1 MNKLFTYCFLIFLFA
16 AANESIAQECQ
27 KNMLVIPNA
36 SSYAVIPNPKAVSL
50 PGAFTIEL
58 WAKSSS
64 FVPSSGLVEQ
74 VNKGDTGAFSI
85 RFTSG
90 SYLAVSLKLN
100 TGIVN
105 LTTSSIANIQ
115 DWQHYALT
123 FTPNDSIRIYI
134 NGILKASQKTSA
146 AKLFQSTDSILIAHS
161 VLSGATFTGNIDELR
176 IWSIARSRAEIL
188 ASIATTLLGTEA
200 GLRAYYSF
208 DDDPAMP
215 NIHDFT
221 GNKNEGI
228 LISSAILDTSTS
240 PVTGTS
246 GGYML
251 ASKELSI
258 KFPDLSCATEAD
270 TIIHVFNRGSEPVT
284 IDPVGFQQGIIF
296 SPTTSGFPLPP
307 DSSHLGTIR
316 IHASP
321 VNPGLY
327 RDTLIIPSTTICGG
341 ILRIPVELRYHKDS
355 ITFVD
360 QIFDLHNN
368 LLPCNLPLPSQ
379 TFLRNVGT
387 RPVTITSLQFSI
399 AAGIVID
406 SPKTPFTIGVGKSQ
420 EIKFTV
426 LPVPLG
432 VINTTLTAT
441 TNTCSRSAKITFQGK
456 RIIPQFS
463 IPDRI
468 IFPDVH
474 LPASAIT
481 LDTIIELKNTGTS
494 TLSMSP
500 PLALQGGPRF
510 KLLTPPSGLALV
522 KPDSTLLIKIRFTA
536 PTIEC
541 GSFETALHFQDVN
554 NCGIDTLI
562 PISINVLGPD
572 VSAANAK
579 VDLGARCGA
588 HDTTIIL
595 VNRSGRTVTIGKANF
610 TRDSIVSVITT
621 ALPRSLSDGDSLPVK
636 IHFAPAEPGRYAVN
650 IRFSLSPCGDAI
662 LHVMGTLG
670 VGQIALSDSTLDF
683 GNGCD
688 LSPAIQKLSLTNQCG
703 RQITVT
709 DSKLDGS
716 QNFSVIDPPFPF
728 QMANNET
735 KEITV
740 QFSPKQLGILEQG
753 HINLFDSGCFVT
765 RFSARGVRE
774 RAKIEWSPVFAEF
787 GTVCPGQSA
796 VAEITLHNS
805 GYGDDTVSSFHFIGD
820 NVFNTPDIKGTVIEH
835 SAAKRFSVTFSPKD
849 TGGFLSVLQ
858 IILAPCQ
865 DTTWVTLHGIG
876 GPPATLVLSD
886 SILDFHTIRLGTS
899 DSLCVV
905 LRNPSCIPLSVSIDS
920 IHGNTNSPF
929 ALSQSTTDVLPDSV
943 ATGDPVTV
951 CFVFTPTKVGSFETT
966 DTIRIGNQQKII
978 TLRGSAGIDSLEL
991 GPKSIDFGDVVKDST
1006 KRWLLSIKNK
1016 GTYPPTL
1023 IVHQQPDPDFGKVTP
1038 NKTIGIPLDTI
1049 HLYFIPVKLG
1059 VQTSKVIFRWGNHF
1073 DTITLRGRGIQPGL
1087 QFESSLIDFSKVR
1100 VAHDS
1105 TIAIGVTNT
1114 LNTEIKIT
1122 SVSVDNGKYSI
1133 SQTGQRIIF
1142 PHETLL
1148 YSVKYSPN
1156 AEMVDSATLTLNA
1169 ENSGQPFVLPIRGEG
1184 VEAHL
1189 SINTSAIDF
1198 GNVILQQTKYYD
1210 TLRVSNTGGYPLV
1223 IESIHHDVANFDTAT
1238 KGVFFI
1244 PPDSSVDYVV
1254 SFTPQR
1260 AITYFDTLRIV
1271 ADAPEKSASVL
1282 LTGRGVFG
1290 PLRIPEI
1297 TYSIPDEQAKVGDI
1311 LEIPVSI
1318 GGKDLSLLDL
1328 DTFTVELSYDPTVI
1342 YFYDTVITERTLSA
1356 GFTTK
1361 FERLAHDSIIRI
1373 SGFGKSIVAVPDRLF
1388 ILRAEALLGPH
1399 DSTKIEVHASDPQ
1412 NTPDPLSPA
1421 TGSFVVTDC
1430 GNYRGGIVFKGN
1442 YSVSAIK
1449 PNPVSST
1456 AHIEYEL
1463 GLPGPVHLDLYNV
1476 LGMHIRT
1483 IVSGDQSKGKHA
1495 ASFSTEG
1502 IQSGEYIYV
1511 LKSLEYEHKGSV
1523 IISK

>member
-1 MNKLFTYCFLIFLFA
+1 MILLFA
-16 AANESIAQECQ
+16 AANNGFAQDCE
-27 KNMLVIPNA
+27 KNMLVIPNSA
-36 SSYAVIPNPKAVSL
+36 SYAVIPNPKGISL

-64 FVPSSGLVEQ
+64 FVPSSGLIEQ

-90 SYLAVSLKLN
+90 SSIAVSLKLN

-105 LTTSSIANIQ
+105 LTTATITNIQ
-115 DWQHYALT
+115 NWQHYALT
-123 FTPNDSIRIYI
+123 FTPNDSIRFYV
-134 NGILKASQKTSA
+134 NGDLKASQKTNA
-146 AKLFQSTDSILIAHS
+146 TKLFQSTDSILIAHS

-176 IWSIARSRAEIL
+176 IWSVARSSTQIL
-188 ASIATTLLGTEA
+188 ASIATSLLGTEA
-200 GLRAYYSF
+200 GLKAYYSF
-208 DDDPAMP
+208 DDDPALP

-228 LISSAILDTSTS
+228 LISSAVLDTSTS

-246 GGYML
+246 KGYML

-270 TIIHVFNRGSEPVT
+270 TIIHVFNRGSELVT
-284 IDPVGFQQGIIF
+284 IDPVGFQQGTIF

-307 DSSHLGTIR
+307 DSTHLGIIR

-355 ITFVD
+355 IAFVD
-360 QIFDLHNN
+360 QVFDLHN
-368 LLPCNLPLPSQ
+368 LLPCDLPKPSQ

-387 RPVTITSLQFSI
+387 RPVTITSLQFSV

-406 SPKTPFTIGVGKSQ
+406 NPKVPFTIDVGKSQ

-426 LPVPLG
+426 LPVPIG

-441 TNTCSRSAKITFQGK
+441 TNICSRNAKIVFQGK

-463 IPDRI
+463 IPDRL

-474 LPASAIT
+474 LPATSISI
-481 LDTIIELKNTGTS
+481 DTIIELKNTGTS

-510 KLLTPPSGLALV
+510 KLLSPPSGLALV

-541 GSFETALHFQDVN
+541 VSFETALHFQDAN

-572 VSAANAK
+572 VSAINPT
-579 VDLGARCGA
+579 VNLGARCGT

-595 VNRSGRTVTIGKANF
+595 VNRSGRTVTIGKPNF
-610 TRDSIVSVITT
+610 SRDSIISLINTT
-621 ALPRSLSDGDSLPVK
+621 LPKSLSDGDSLPVK
-636 IHFAPAEPGRYAVN
+636 IHFSPVEPGSYAVN
-650 IRFSLSPCGDAI
+650 IRFPLSPCGDAI
-662 LHVMGTLG
+662 LHVMGILG
-670 VGQIALSDSTLDF
+670 VGQIALSDSILDF
-683 GNGCD
+683 GNACD
-688 LSPAIQKLSLTNQCG
+688 LSRTVQKLSITNQCG
-703 RQITVT
+703 RKITVT
-709 DSKLDGS
+709 DFRLDGS
-716 QNFSVIDPPFPF
+716 KNFSVIDPPFPF
-728 QMANNET
+728 PMVNNET

-740 QFSPKQLGILEQG
+740 QFSPQQLGLLEQG
-753 HINLFDSGCFVT
+753 RINLFDSGCFVT
-765 RFSARGVRE
+765 RFSVRGVRDSA
-774 RAKIEWSPVFAEF
+774 RIEWSPALVEF

-796 VAEITLHNS
+796 VADISLHNS
-805 GYGDDTVSSFHFIGD
+805 GYGDDTISSFKFK
-820 NVFNTPDIKGTVIEH
+820 FNNFFSASNINGTVIEH
-835 SAAKRFSVTFSPKD
+835 GTSEKFPVTFSPKD
-849 TGGFLSVLQ
+849 TGDFLSVLEVL
-858 IILAPCQ
+858 LAPCQ
-865 DTTWVTLHGIG
+865 TPTWVILHGTG
-876 GPPATLVLSD
+876 GPPATLILSD
-886 SILDFHTIRLGTS
+886 SILDFHTIKLGTT

-905 LRNPSCIPLSVSIDS
+905 LRNQSCIPLPVSIDS
-920 IHGNTNSPF
+920 IHGSSNSPF
-929 ALSQSTTDVLPDSV
+929 TLSQSTGDALPDSV
-943 ATGDPVTV
+943 ATGEPVTV
-951 CFVFTPTKVGSFETT
+951 CFVFTPSKIGSFETT
-966 DTIRIGNQQKII
+966 DIIKIGSQQKII

-991 GPKSIDFGDVVKDST
+991 GPKSVDFGDVVKDST
-1006 KRWLLSIKNK
+1006 KRALLSIKNK
-1016 GTYPPTL
+1016 GTFPPTL
-1023 IVHQQPDPDFGKVTP
+1023 IVHQQPDPDFGKVTA
-1038 NKTIGIPLDTI
+1038 NKTIGIQLDTT
-1049 HLYFIPVKLG
+1049 HLYFTPVKLG

-1073 DTITLRGRGIQPGL
+1073 DTIFLRGRGIQPGL
-1087 QFESSLIDFSKVR
+1087 QFQSSLIDFSKVR
-1100 VAHDS
+1100 IAHDS
-1105 TIAIGVTNT
+1105 TITVSVTNT
-1114 LNTEIKIT
+1114 LSTSIRIKDI
-1122 SVSVDNGKYSI
+1122 SI
-1133 SQTGQRIIF
+1133 DDPAFTIDRPGPRIIA
-1142 PHETLL
+1142 PQETLL
-1148 YSVKYSPN
+1148 YKITYSPIT
-1156 AEMVDSATLTLNA
+1156 ERIDSSTLILNA
-1169 ENSGQPFVLPIRGEG
+1169 ENSGQSFLLPIRGEG

-1189 SINTSAIDF
+1189 AVNTSAIDF
-1198 GNVILQQTKYYD
+1198 GDVTLKQTKYYD
-1210 TLRVSNTGGYPLV
+1210 TLRVSNIGGYPLV
-1223 IESIHHDVANFDTAT
+1223 IESLHHDVTNFDTAT
-1238 KGVFFI
+1238 KGAFFI
-1244 PPDSSVDYVV
+1244 PPDSAVNYIV

-1260 AITYFDTLRIV
+1260 AIKYFDILRIT

-1282 LTGRGVFG
+1282 LTGKGVFG
-1290 PLRIPEI
+1290 PLTIPEI

-1318 GGKDLSLLDL
+1318 RGKDLALLDL
-1328 DTFTVELSYDPTVI
+1328 DSFTVELSYDPTVI
-1342 YFYDTVITERTLSA
+1342 YIYDTIITEGTLSS
-1356 GFTTK
+1356 GFTMK
-1361 FERLAHDSIIRI
+1361 PIERLAHDSIIRI
-1373 SGFGKSIVAVPDRLF
+1373 SGSGKSIIASPDRLF
-1388 ILRAEALLGPH
+1388 ILKAEALLGPH

-1412 NTPDPLSPA
+1412 NSPDVLSSQ
-1421 TGSFVVTDC
+1421 TGTFVVTDC
-1430 GNYRGGIVFKGN
+1430 GNYRGGITFKGN

-1463 GLPGPVHLDLYNV
+1463 GLPGLVHLDLYNV
-1476 LGMHIRT
+1476 LGRHIRT
-1483 IVSGDQSKGKHA
+1483 IVNGDQSKGKHT

-1502 IQSGEYIYV
+1502 IPSGEYIYV